1 MLVETLPCMSILT
14 NRSSRSPGKV
24 SSIQMRSLGS
34 TYRQACRSVEAVE
47 GEDTNVYSFKP
58 FLTFSE
64 DGIRDQMHSL
74 GVRG

>member
-1 MLVETLPCMSILT
+1 
-14 NRSSRSPGKV
+14 
-24 SSIQMRSLGS
+24 MRSLGS